1 MIGSLTSLLVM
12 MKGLPLAYSKDMQE
26 DKVPT
31 FEAAD
36 ALMLTLAAMS
46 GMIRDLTPQPENM
59 RAAAARGHITA
70 TDLADWLVRE
80 LGLPFR
86 DAHHITGSLVAE
98 PDRQECA
105 LAELPLEAMQA
116 AHTGIHAGVFDVLSI
131 EASVASRT
139 SEGGTAVANVRAAI
153 AAAKE
158 RFL

>member
-1 MIGSLTSLLVM
+1 M
-12 MKGLPLAYSKDMQE
+12 
-26 DKVPT
+26 PT

-46 GMIRDLTPQPENM
+46 GMVRDLTPLPENM

-86 DAHHITGSLVAE
+86 EAHHITGSLVAE
-98 PDRQECA
+98 ADRQACA
-105 LAELPLEAMQA
+105 LAELPLGAMQA
-116 AHTGIHAGVFDVLSI
+116 QHPGIHEGVFGVLTI

-139 SEGGTAVANVRAAI
+139 SEGGTSPTRVREAVDEARMRFRLTANGDGA
-153 AAAKE
+153 
-158 RFL
+158 